1 MKNKTKPVQR
11 IETAVPEL
19 ALMRKGLE
27 SEGKG
32 QYTAAGGDSLRQA
45 SGCNPLELGHRS
57 LFQALNG
64 VRRGESIEDPLG
76 QANEAGA
83 FLASVGPA
91 ADANRRRPGCTTPRP
106 AYGSHA
112 MSDAVREH
120 HRRPTCRHPFESRD
134 EAAAR
139 FHRSPGG
146 LRSPPRPRRGALAM
160 RTSWRFIPCVPVPVV
175 PVRRKRTKRP
185 APLPGARTRCVSQIV
200 DARRRADRRLAIVRQ
215 QKMQRWIIHEQQTA

>member
-19 ALMRKGLE
+19 ALMGKGLE

-91 ADANRRRPGCTTPRP
+91 ADAI
-106 AYGSHA
+106 
-112 MSDAVREH
+112 E
-120 HRRPTCRHPFESRD
+120 
-134 EAAAR
+134 
-139 FHRSPGG
+139 
-146 LRSPPRPRRGALAM
+146 GALAAQLLGLHTAAM
-160 RTSWRFIPCVPVPVV
+160 RCLTQFENTTDGQRVDIHLNRV
-175 PVRRKRTKRP
+175 TK
-185 APLPGARTRCVSQIV
+185 LL
-200 DARRRADRRLAIVRQ
+200 RAFTAALEAFDRHRGRGGGL
-215 QKMQRWIIHEQQTA
+215 

>member
-1 MKNKTKPVQR
+1 MKNKTKSVQR
-11 IETAVPEL
+11 IETAAPEL
-19 ALMRKGLE
+19 ALMEKGPE
-27 SEGKG
+27 SEGKR
-32 QYTAAGGDSLRQA
+32 QYPAACDDSLRQA

-64 VRRGESIEDPLG
+64 VRRDESIEDRLG
-76 QANEAGA
+76 RVNEAGV

-112 MSDAVREH
+112 MSGTVREH
-120 HRRPTCRHPFESRD
+120 HRRPACGRPFESRG

-146 LRSPPRPRRGALAM
+146 LRSPPRPRRGALEM
-160 RTSWRFIPCVPVPVV
+160 RTSGRFIQCVPVPVV

-200 DARRRADRRLAIVRQ
+200 DARRRADRRLAMVRQ
-215 QKMQRWIIHEQQTA
+215 QKMQRWMIHEEQTA